1 MKNVE
6 FLHQLFDRLWATY
19 RDRVTSVRDYEQVLA
34 TAGADF
40 QNDHIAFRSI
50 AWQEPAA
57 GISSIARPFQALGY
71 RPEACYHFA
80 DKHLQAIHLEPP
92 RNNSSGREPLPKLFV
107 SELEAWQ
114 LDPQQRQHLAG
125 SLDQHRRPLSLDMLD
140 CLARLGSSET
150 PDTAGALDTLCDWF
164 HQRPWPPPVRSD
176 VEAVAE
182 VSQYAAWVLV
192 HGYAVNHFTGLI
204 NAHRVEVLDSIE
216 KTAAALAA
224 AGVPMKSDI
233 EGEAGSRLRQTA
245 TEAVV
250 VDVEVTEAG
259 QPSTMPWTYAY
270 FELAERGQVIDS
282 ESGES
287 ARFEG
292 FLGPQATQLFDMTR
306 RS

>member
-19 RDRVTSVRDYEQVLA
+19 RDRVTSVRDYEQLLA

-50 AWQEPAA
+50 AWQQPAA

-71 RPEACYHFA
+71 RPAACYHFPT
-80 DKHLQAIHLEPP
+80 KHLQAIHLDPP
-92 RNNSSGREPLPKLFV
+92 DNDSANSKPLPKLFV

-114 LDPQQRQHLAG
+114 LDPADRQHLAG
-125 SLDQHRRPLSLDMLD
+125 SLDQHRRPLSLEVLD
-140 CLARLGSSET
+140 HLARIGSSPTLDSET
-150 PDTAGALDTLCDWF
+150 TLETLSDWF
-164 HQRPWPPPVRSD
+164 HQRPWPAPERSD

-192 HGYAVNHFTGLI
+192 HGYAVNHFTGLV
-204 NAHRVEVLDSIE
+204 NAHRVESLDSIE

-224 AGVPMKSDI
+224 AGVSMKSDI

-245 TEAVV
+245 TEAAV

-259 QPSTMPWTYAY
+259 QTTNLPWTYAY
-270 FELAERGQVIDS
+270 FELAERGEVIDS

-287 ARFEG
+287 TRFEG

-306 RS
+306 QS

>member
-1 MKNVE
+1 MSNVE

-50 AWQEPAA
+50 AWQQPAA

-71 RPEACYHFA
+71 RPAACYHFPN
-80 DKHLQAIHLEPP
+80 KHLQAIHLEPP
-92 RNNSSGREPLPKLFV
+92 GDDSSGREPLPKLFV

-114 LDPQQRQHLAG
+114 LEPQVRQHLAG
-125 SLDQHRRPLSLDMLD
+125 SLDQHRQPLSLELLD
-140 CLARLGSSET
+140 RLARIGSSET
-150 PDTAGALDTLCDWF
+150 PDSAGTLDTLGDWF
-164 HQRPWPPPVRSD
+164 HQRPWPAPERSD

-204 NAHRVEVLDSIE
+204 NAHGVEALDSIE
-216 KTAAALAA
+216 KTATALAA
-224 AGVPMKSDI
+224 SGVPMKSDI

-250 VDVEVTEAG
+250 VDVEVSEAG
-259 QPSTMPWTYAY
+259 QPATMPWTYAY
-270 FELAERGQVIDS
+270 FELAERGEVMDS
-282 ESGES
+282 ESGEP